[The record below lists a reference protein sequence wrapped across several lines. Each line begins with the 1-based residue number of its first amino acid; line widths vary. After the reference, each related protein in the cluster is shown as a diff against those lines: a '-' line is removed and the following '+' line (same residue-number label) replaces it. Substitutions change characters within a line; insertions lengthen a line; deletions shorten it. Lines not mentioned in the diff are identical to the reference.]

1 MRLSVHQCPRY
12 WHGFIA
18 RCFLSRMPP
27 PLKIAESLSRSAF
40 SSGISWV
47 LRVRRASSLLHR
59 GNEFLSKPIVAP
71 AVMDSGSAILSQLYA
86 CLVGRIRSILPE
98 NYNRDAAKYN
108 NYDPNDRQG
117 VGYRLEYH
125 CAR

>member
-1 MRLSVHQCPRY
+1 
-12 WHGFIA
+12 
-18 RCFLSRMPP
+18 MPP
-27 PLKIAESLSRSAF
+27 PLKIAERLSRPAF
-40 SSGISWV
+40 SSGILLV
-47 LRVRRASSLLHR
+47 LRVHSASSLLHR
-59 GNEFLSKPIVAP
+59 GNEFLSKLIVAP
-71 AVMDSGSAILSQLYA
+71 AVMDFGSAILSQLYA
-86 CLVGRIRSILPE
+86 CLVGRIRSILPK